1 MSEQTWE
8 RLNESEQQAVTK
20 AARESAAYARKVQ
33 LKQDAEALESLVN
46 QGMILHKIDR
56 DKMQEMVKEPLKK
69 VVADMDLTDLYQMIK
84 DVN

>member
-1 MSEQTWE
+1 M
-8 RLNESEQQAVTK
+8 
-20 AARESAAYARKVQ
+20 Q

-69 VVADMDLTDLYQMIK
+69 VVADMVLTDLYQMIK